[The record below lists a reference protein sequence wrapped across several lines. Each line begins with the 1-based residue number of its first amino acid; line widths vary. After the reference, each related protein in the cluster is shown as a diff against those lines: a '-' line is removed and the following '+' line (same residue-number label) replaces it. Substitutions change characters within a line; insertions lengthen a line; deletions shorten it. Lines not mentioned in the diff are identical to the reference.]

1 MNTKAA
7 QPLPGMPLDK
17 DEILQRWIQFED
29 DRMHRDH
36 LNAVVPTEVM
46 KKEVKDR
53 EWTEASKYVFGR
65 GIIRFA
71 HSLLP

>member
-1 MNTKAA
+1 
-7 QPLPGMPLDK
+7 MPLDK

-29 DRMHRDH
+29 DRMHRH
-36 LNAVVPTEVM
+36 HINAVAPVEVLR
-46 KKEVKDR
+46 KEVKSGKWD
-53 EWTEASKYVFGR
+53 ETSKYVFGR